1 MLQPEKYHKQEVM
14 LHANQPF
21 YEVSSGNLAGPLPI
35 LTMYE
40 STTRVHCEEEHD
52 SKQPIP

>member
-21 YEVSSGNLAGPLPI
+21 YEVSSGKLAGPLPI